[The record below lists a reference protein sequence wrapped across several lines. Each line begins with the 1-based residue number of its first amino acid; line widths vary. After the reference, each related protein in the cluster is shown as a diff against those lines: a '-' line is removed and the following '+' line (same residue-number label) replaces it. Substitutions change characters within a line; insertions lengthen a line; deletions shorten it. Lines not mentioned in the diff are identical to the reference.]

1 MFIKYL
7 DNLYTEKGEKSVY
20 FEVYTKKQLLQAI
33 ENYQELWTIEN
44 Q

>member
-7 DNLYTEKGEKSVY
+7 DNLFLEKGERSIY

-33 ENYQELWTIEN
+33 DILKEYGT
-44 Q
+44 